1 MLYGIVFDEG
11 GGGGGGGGGVWIDV
25 FYFWNIRNFKVII
38 L

>member
-1 MLYGIVFDEG
+1 MLNGIVFEE
-11 GGGGGGGGGVWIDV
+11 GGGGGGVWIDV